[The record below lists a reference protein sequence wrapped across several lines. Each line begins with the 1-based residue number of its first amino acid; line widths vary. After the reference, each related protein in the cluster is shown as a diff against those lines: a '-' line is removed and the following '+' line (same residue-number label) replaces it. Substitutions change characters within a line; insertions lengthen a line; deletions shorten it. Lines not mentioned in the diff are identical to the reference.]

1 MPRKGSVSVLKGNKM
16 CEFSVLLKAKM
27 VFKDA
32 VYAKADGNKVVV
44 KDVLGDS
51 KVFKNCKIVEV
62 DVNSERLVL
71 SLIENL

>member
-1 MPRKGSVSVLKGNKM
+1 M
-16 CEFSVLLKAKM
+16 CEFSVLLQDKM

-32 VYAKADGNKVVV
+32 VYAKADENKVVV

-51 KVFKNCKIVEV
+51 KIFENCKIVEV

-71 SLIENL
+71 SSN

>member
-1 MPRKGSVSVLKGNKM
+1 M
-16 CEFSVLLKAKM
+16 CEFKVLLKEKT

-32 VYAKADGNKVVV
+32 IYAKVNGSKVIV

-51 KVFKNCKIVEV
+51 RVFENCEIVEV

-71 SLIENL
+71 SPT

>member
-1 MPRKGSVSVLKGNKM
+1 
-16 CEFSVLLKAKM
+16 M

-32 VYAKADGNKVVV
+32 IYAKVNENKVIV
-44 KDVLGDS
+44 KDVLGNS

-71 SLIENL
+71 SPT

>member
-1 MPRKGSVSVLKGNKM
+1 M
-16 CEFSVLLKAKM
+16 CEFSVLLKNKI

-32 VYAKADGNKVVV
+32 IYVKVDGSKVIV

-51 KVFKNCKIVEV
+51 RAFENCKIVEV

-71 SLIENL
+71 SPTEVP

>member
-1 MPRKGSVSVLKGNKM
+1 M
-16 CEFSVLLKAKM
+16 CEFSVLLQDKM

-32 VYAKADGNKVVV
+32 VYAKADGNKVIV

-51 KVFKNCKIVEV
+51 KVFENCKIVEV

-71 SLIENL
+71 SSTENL